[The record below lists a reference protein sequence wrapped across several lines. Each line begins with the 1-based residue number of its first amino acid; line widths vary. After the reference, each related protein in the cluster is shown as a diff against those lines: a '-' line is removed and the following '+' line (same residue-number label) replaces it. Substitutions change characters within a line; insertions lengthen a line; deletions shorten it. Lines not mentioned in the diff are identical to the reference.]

1 MAQTVAVENLS
12 SLWGS
17 NLSIYSPTHTSFH
30 PFKKEGISLI
40 LHTVIL
46 SICNIGINPEVST
59 ELGMKLKEKTELVI
73 LVTEEVRDF

>member
-12 SLWGS
+12 LLWGS

-46 SICNIGINPEVST
+46 SVCNIGINPEVST

-73 LVTEEVRDF
+73 LVTEEVPDF